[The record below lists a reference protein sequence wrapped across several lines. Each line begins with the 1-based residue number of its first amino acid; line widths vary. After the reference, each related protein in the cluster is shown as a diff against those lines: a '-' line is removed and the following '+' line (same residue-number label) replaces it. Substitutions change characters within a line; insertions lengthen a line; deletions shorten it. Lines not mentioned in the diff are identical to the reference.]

1 MRKNLDQKKLSI
13 WTLFTQCNNLC
24 GNALIPNKDG
34 ESYMSSYLW
43 YEPISIQ
50 LTFSSSKST
59 IETLQKSLKYVQ
71 GNHKDAKMTSRRSGV
86 LNPFVPNHPFSTPW
100 KLWTSFTPFP
110 SAFIADL
117 EQLPIG
123 HEDYNPENYTWHFLL
138 RNNKG
143 NVFTC
148 LKWIHMIFKVH

>member
-1 MRKNLDQKKLSI
+1 MIDTAWKVSKSGVFSGPYPVRMQENMDQKKLSI

-34 ESYMSSYLW
+34 ESYMSAYLW

-71 GNHKDAKMTSRRSGV
+71 GNHKDVKMTSRRSGV
-86 LNPFVPNHPFSTPW
+86 LNTFVPNAPFLYPL
-100 KLWTSFTPFP
+100 K
-110 SAFIADL
+110 IV
-117 EQLPIG
+117 
-123 HEDYNPENYTWHFLL
+123 
-138 RNNKG
+138 
-143 NVFTC
+143 NVFHT
-148 LKWIHMIFKVH
+148 FS